1 MKDIH
6 EKVLTH
12 LRINHPELC
21 FTLRK
26 IDKGGR
32 LRKGYWFLG
41 NDGYLCVSFWQGQDW
56 RNKTP
61 NIYFIIRPDYS
72 TSFELVDKE
81 YTKKRLFF
89 EKIAKPL
96 KMKAFKTRKGT
107 GTNKWERMYSTAQDM
122 DCIDALDS
130 FLKNEKLL
138 LDTLISVSDCA
149 KNFPPIE
156 TKVFEKELKNIEKYR
171 KLNALP
177 TKQNVVK
184 ESYPLSITSLKL
196 TNISHFNNL
205 EIDLSKRVTCLIG
218 KNGSGKTTILRAIVF
233 SLVGFSNDA
242 FVREDIE
249 KLEYELKNFLRIEKA
264 GNGRIEYAKEGK
276 IELLYNKTKKN
287 TIKFSPLLGGINDE
301 GRLRGAN
308 EVDID
313 DSKSDFDALDDAGNF
328 KNLVISFS
336 QIKSAE
342 EIEST
347 LEDENMSLREIYSLL
362 YNAADF
368 SFASVQSWIAKAFNA
383 NSSVNERQ
391 KAIDVLTIAF
401 QIMSQITGES
411 MELGDIEPNK
421 KAIPL
426 VKTPDSPNGIPMNLV
441 SQGYENLIGWV
452 GYLVKRL
459 SEVTKDGEDF
469 TKTPAICLIDELDTY
484 LHPKWQRNLLR
495 VLVDTFPNIQFIV
508 TTHSPQVVMNM
519 NIDNENVIR
528 IENGKAHPVL
538 FVEGRD
544 ANSLS
549 TDAFGLSKRLPQFEK
564 ILDDIHDLIDREEKD
579 KAEEKINYLKQ
590 KWGEADVDLHRAQSY
605 FEMI

>member
-6 EKVLTH
+6 EKVLLH
-12 LRINHPELC
+12 LRTNHPDLC

-41 NDGYLCVSFWQGQDW
+41 NDGYLCISFWQGQDW

-61 NIYFIIRPDYS
+61 NIYFIIRDNHS

-81 YTKKRLFF
+81 YTRKRIFF

-96 KMKAFKTRKGT
+96 KMKPLKTKNVEGI
-107 GTNKWERMYSTAQDM
+107 NKWERIYSMPNETY
-122 DCIDALDS
+122 IEALDR
-130 FLKNEKLL
+130 FLNDEKNLI
-138 LDTLISVSDCA
+138 DTLISVSDCA
-149 KNFPPIE
+149 KAFPPIDQ
-156 TKVFEKELKNIEKYR
+156 KIFEKELKNIEKTR
-171 KLNALP
+171 KSNAQVIP
-177 TKQNVVK
+177 QSEVK
-184 ESYPLSITSLKL
+184 KSYPLSIKSLKL
-196 TNISHFNNL
+196 TNISHFDNL

-233 SLVGFSNDA
+233 GLVGFSNDA

-249 KLEYELKNFLRIEKA
+249 KLEYELKNFLRIERA
-264 GNGRIEYAKEGK
+264 GNGRIDYAKEGK
-276 IELLYNKTKKN
+276 IELFYNQSKKN
-287 TIKFSPLLGGINDE
+287 TIKFSPLIGGINDE

-313 DSKSDFDALDDAGNF
+313 DSESDFDALDDAGNF

-342 EIEST
+342 DTEQA
-347 LEDENMSLREIYSLL
+347 EDENMSLREIYSLL
-362 YNAADF
+362 YNAADS

-383 NSSVNERQ
+383 NGSANDRQ
-391 KAIDVLTIAF
+391 KAVDVLTIAF
-401 QIMSQITGES
+401 KVMSQITGEN

-426 VKTPDSPNGIPMNLV
+426 VKTSDSPNGIPMNLV

-459 SEVTKDGEDF
+459 SEVTESGEDF

-508 TTHSPQVVMNM
+508 TTHSPQVVMN
-519 NIDNENVIR
+519 IDIENENVIR
-528 IENGKAHPVL
+528 I
-538 FVEGRD
+538 EGRD

-549 TDAFGLSKRLPQFEK
+549 TDAFGLSKRLPKFEK
-564 ILDDIHDLIDREEKD
+564 ILDDIHDLIDKEEK
-579 KAEEKINYLKQ
+579 AEAEQKINYLKQ

-605 FEMI
+605 LEMI